1 MPYEPL
7 HHKYRPQ
14 TFADLVGQEA
24 IATTL
29 TNAIITQ
36 RIAPAYLLTG
46 PRGTGKTSSARI
58 LAKSLN
64 CLSSNQPTPTPC
76 GKCEVCRAIAR
87 GSALD
92 VIEIDAASNTGVD
105 NIREIIERAQ
115 FAPVQCRYKVY
126 AIDECLTGDS
136 LVQTSQGLVRIDNP
150 NLKGQ
155 LVLSY
160 NEISQVW
167 EYKKVLRWLERGVK
181 QTLIIKTTNREIRC
195 TGNHLIRT
203 DAGWIR
209 AQNVKEG
216 MKILSPVN
224 VDAAA
229 LFLNMVQTDVSANLL
244 EDINLEAINTDKKNT
259 TLPLLWNKLKLFAP
273 CVLVDVAKNSIF
285 QLSYS
290 TKEKELSAFIP
301 TGQNIPTRKDTVSG
315 SVEQKISSSMPRF
328 YNQKSWDLSTEP
340 YWEMVAST
348 TQTSTV
354 DFLDYAGRT
363 ETYKDNG
370 WNTKLAVLQNCNLN
384 YDLLPTEVMEKTPSV
399 AKQSVIPNLKRFW
412 RLSNQTEKNMF
423 PWIGC
428 NKSLPKDELGGT
440 WMMAH
445 SVTLQQE
452 AHLSSFIQ
460 KDIPTKKINSLP
472 IGLQIW
478 DIPQQQNLSL
488 ESLQAK
494 PTITSKWEQTLVKNG
509 YQIYD
514 NIQFHQ
520 WITSLEIVK
529 SVELSEVEKVYD
541 LEVEDNHNFVANKL
555 LVHNCHML
563 STAAFN
569 ALLKTLEE
577 PPERVI
583 FILATTDPQ
592 RVLPT
597 IISRCQRFDYRRI
610 PLESMVTHL
619 KTIASK
625 ENIDIDHEAIT
636 LVAQIANGGLRD
648 AQSLLDQLSLLSG
661 QVTPDRVWDL
671 VGSVAERDLLALLRA
686 IASDQA
692 EVVIE
697 QSRQLMNRGR
707 EPLIILQNLAGFYL
721 NLLLAK
727 TAPNRPDLV
736 PVTSST
742 WQELSQ
748 EAQNWDLNTILQG
761 QQHLKESEAQLKN
774 TTQPRLWLEVSLLGL
789 LPSAYRSQP
798 SIAVSPTSPEV
809 TLSRRATQ
817 SQPSSPSSEA
827 PQSQLPTAEP
837 VQESSAPKS
846 REPATNKVIATPV
859 TPPNS
864 SDAQISDQKRD
875 RTMSQTQIWQAVI
888 EHLQSFTQ
896 ALVRPHCHLLS
907 LEGNV
912 AHIGI
917 KTEPLLRH
925 VKGKVVEIEAA
936 FKAVCLHPVK
946 VHLQVTNQIAP
957 NFSSKPLSEET
968 DEEKRVFS
976 PEISNNSANN
986 CKQQPIEPPP
996 EKIDSEIS
1004 EKSSFSVSER
1014 EQVITNKP
1022 SDLTPFPTV
1031 QNNPTSQFVEKRN
1044 GLDDNRSDRPF
1055 ADYSEDELRKAA
1067 ESLAKCFEGE
1077 IVILTHPID
1086 DVLSIDKE
1094 NEKEVEIL
1102 VSEPFRSTTVAE
1114 NNLTLDISNTK
1125 PDQTTQPIIR
1135 ERLDLTNFENED
1147 DIPF

>member
-29 TNAIITQ
+29 TNAIVTQ
-36 RIAPAYLLTG
+36 RIAPAYLFTG

-105 NIREIIERAQ
+105 NIREIIERSQ

-126 AIDECLTGDS
+126 AIDE
-136 LVQTSQGLVRIDNP
+136 
-150 NLKGQ
+150 
-155 LVLSY
+155 
-160 NEISQVW
+160 
-167 EYKKVLRWLERGVK
+167 
-181 QTLIIKTTNREIRC
+181 
-195 TGNHLIRT
+195 
-203 DAGWIR
+203 
-209 AQNVKEG
+209 
-216 MKILSPVN
+216 
-224 VDAAA
+224 
-229 LFLNMVQTDVSANLL
+229 
-244 EDINLEAINTDKKNT
+244 
-259 TLPLLWNKLKLFAP
+259 
-273 CVLVDVAKNSIF
+273 
-285 QLSYS
+285 
-290 TKEKELSAFIP
+290 
-301 TGQNIPTRKDTVSG
+301 
-315 SVEQKISSSMPRF
+315 
-328 YNQKSWDLSTEP
+328 
-340 YWEMVAST
+340 
-348 TQTSTV
+348 
-354 DFLDYAGRT
+354 
-363 ETYKDNG
+363 
-370 WNTKLAVLQNCNLN
+370 
-384 YDLLPTEVMEKTPSV
+384 
-399 AKQSVIPNLKRFW
+399 
-412 RLSNQTEKNMF
+412 
-423 PWIGC
+423 
-428 NKSLPKDELGGT
+428 
-440 WMMAH
+440 
-445 SVTLQQE
+445 
-452 AHLSSFIQ
+452 
-460 KDIPTKKINSLP
+460 
-472 IGLQIW
+472 
-478 DIPQQQNLSL
+478 
-488 ESLQAK
+488 
-494 PTITSKWEQTLVKNG
+494 
-509 YQIYD
+509 
-514 NIQFHQ
+514 
-520 WITSLEIVK
+520 
-529 SVELSEVEKVYD
+529 
-541 LEVEDNHNFVANKL
+541 
-555 LVHNCHML
+555 CHML

-619 KTIASK
+619 KIIASK

-661 QVTPDRVWDL
+661 QVTPERVWDL

-692 EVVIE
+692 AVVIE

-837 VQESSAPKS
+837 VKESSAPKP
-846 REPATNKVIATPV
+846 REPVTNAVIATPV